1 MQRRPA
7 RRRTD
12 EPSASGRTATA
23 GDTTGADQI
32 LAQIEAVLAEA

>member
-1 MQRRPA
+1 MQRRAA

-12 EPSASGRTATA
+12 ELSASGRTPTSS
-23 GDTTGADQI
+23 DTTGADQI